1 MEGTRWLQAAGE
13 TLEHNG
19 QPPKRVAVSF
29 GPNYAPLEQRQVE
42 RALEEAFTTY
52 PQPEILVFAA
62 FQFDP
67 EAAKDIDI
75 ARVGGTMLLKTQMNP
90 DLLTGDLKKNQAGS
104 DSFWLIGQPDIS
116 ITPAMSTDQGDWVV
130 EVQGFDYF
138 DPTTNKIQ
146 SGGPQEIACWMLDTD
161 YNGRSLYPRQVF
173 FPQGGQKQGWDKL
186 AKALRAELDMDRVK
200 AYAGTRSLAFCAGD
214 HQRIAVKIVDL
225 RGVESLKVLDVP
237 AIA

>member
-1 MEGTRWLQAAGE
+1 
-13 TLEHNG
+13 
-19 QPPKRVAVSF
+19 
-29 GPNYAPLEQRQVE
+29 
-42 RALEEAFTTY
+42 
-52 PQPEILVFAA
+52 
-62 FQFDP
+62 
-67 EAAKDIDI
+67 
-75 ARVGGTMLLKTQMNP
+75 MLLKTQMNP
-90 DLLTGDLKKNQAGS
+90 DLLIGDLKKNQAGS

-116 ITPAMSTDQGDWVV
+116 ITPATSTDRGDWVV

-186 AKALRAELDMDRVK
+186 SKALRAELDMDRVK